1 MSQGKKISMRLTI
14 FLGVLA
20 ALAPLSTDMYLPAL
34 PVMNESFPVETSMI
48 QMTLTMTMIG
58 MAVGQVFAGPIS
70 DMLGRKRPLEIGMT
84 LFAISSAGC
93 VFAEDIYIF
102 LAFRLFQGLS
112 GSIGI
117 IVARSVARDVSDGP
131 ELTKIF
137 SMLMLVN
144 GLAPILAPVIGGQI
158 LNFTSWRGIFV
169 LLSAIGVILILS
181 SIGFTETLP
190 KSRRMSGIVKSFESF
205 PYLLR
210 DKYFLGH
217 CLMQCFTYSAFF
229 AYIAGSS
236 FLFQDIYG
244 ISPQAYSLI
253 FGGLGIVI
261 MIFGTFPIRFAGKI
275 PDVVMLGAG
284 LAQAVIGAILLLLC
298 ILNKVEIYFAIAA
311 LVVLVPPISVI
322 GATSFSLALRG
333 HGNRAGAASALVG
346 FFQTI
351 LGAVITPLVGIAGA
365 MDARPMGF
373 IILTGE
379 CLAFIT
385 FLALIYARH
394 KKGQSIIDAQK

>member
-1 MSQGKKISMRLTI
+1 MSQGKKISLRLTI

-20 ALAPLSTDMYLPAL
+20 ALAPLATDMYLPAL
-34 PVMNESFPVETSMI
+34 PVMNEAFPVETSMI
-48 QMTLTMTMIG
+48 QTTLTMTMVG
-58 MAVGQVFAGPIS
+58 MAVGQIFAGPIS
-70 DMLGRKRPLEIGMT
+70 DMLGRKRPLEIGMA

-93 VFAEDIYIF
+93 VFTEDIYIF

-144 GLAPILAPVIGGQI
+144 GLAPIISPVIGGQI
-158 LNFTSWRGIFV
+158 LNFTSWRGVFV
-169 LLSAIGVILILS
+169 LLAVIGLLLFFS
-181 SIGFTETLP
+181 SIGFNETLP
-190 KSRRMSGIVKSFESF
+190 ESRRMSGIVKSFESF
-205 PYLLR
+205 PYLLK

-217 CLMQCFTYSAFF
+217 CLMLCFAFGAFF
-229 AYIAGSS
+229 AYISGSS
-236 FLFQDIYG
+236 FLYQDIYG
-244 ISPQAYSLI
+244 VSPQTYSLI
-253 FGGLGIVI
+253 FGGMGILI

-275 PDVVMLGAG
+275 PDVVMLGAS
-284 LAQAVIGAILLLLC
+284 LTQALIGSILLLTC
-298 ILNKVEIYFAIAA
+298 ILNRAGIYLTTASLMI
-311 LVVLVPPISVI
+311 LVPPISVI

-379 CLAFIT
+379 ILSILT

-394 KKGQSIIDAQK
+394 RKGQSIIDAQK